1 MGPVAVEPDGTS
13 MIYCL
18 ACGTANEDGS
28 KFCDECG
35 DQLAAQGAKRGDVP
49 PWVTEMEAT
58 LRTQAESGDD
68 GEPQEIREVPDW
80 FRDLQASQPD
90 RYVEEAFRLGVG
102 ENGNVP
108 AWLASVQGL
117 QTSAE
122 PPEEPAEPL
131 QAEAE
136 FTQVDGDTA
145 QTEADI
151 RQAAAESQQPAP
163 ESPYAV
169 TEPPQAVAEPPQAPE
184 ELPQATEEL
193 PQAAAQPPWA
203 PVRSPQSAAQLPRA
217 TAQPPQAEAE
227 PTDHAPK
234 VRKAGEPFPEW
245 PHEARS
251 TAPESNTD
259 HASEEG
265 YNAEIQSAGW
275 VVETQA
281 AEGAGEPEA
290 PIREGNGAEKSPEV
304 PGDPRPAAQD
314 PREDGALTGSEGSD
328 RLSSLQLRALRD
340 KEGKLPEGMIELDQG
355 SAAGEWL
362 PGLVESLPVQA
373 SIVQVQG
380 AAVPERETAHPDR
393 FASRARVFSEI
404 VSHPPEVAPVVTA
417 QPKSGSRSRPARYA
431 LYVVL
436 IVIAIGAI
444 LAIAF
449 GTRLSLLVGWIQ
461 SILENL
467 GGLIGG

>member
-1 MGPVAVEPDGTS
+1 

-18 ACGTANEDGS
+18 ACGTANKDGS

-35 DQLAAQGAKRGDVP
+35 DQLAVQGAKRGDVP
-49 PWVTEMEAT
+49 PWVTEMEET
-58 LRTQAESGDD
+58 LRTQTESGDD
-68 GEPQEIREVPDW
+68 GEPQEVLEVPDW

-102 ENGNVP
+102 ENGSVP
-108 AWLASVQGL
+108 AWLASVQGM

-122 PPEEPAEPL
+122 PSEEAAEPL
-131 QAEAE
+131 QAESD
-136 FTQVDGDTA
+136 FMQVDGDSV
-145 QTEADI
+145 QTEAPS
-151 RQAAAESQQPAP
+151 RQAATESQQ
-163 ESPYAV
+163 AV
-169 TEPPQAVAEPPQAPE
+169 DGPLQAVAEPPQAVVEP
-184 ELPQATEEL
+184 

-203 PVRSPQSAAQLPRA
+203 SAQPPRPSAQPPWVAAQSPQEA
-217 TAQPPQAEAE
+217 AQPPQAETG
-227 PTDHAPK
+227 PTPHAPK
-234 VRKAGEPFPEW
+234 ARMAGELPPEW
-245 PHEARS
+245 PQKIRA
-251 TAPESNTD
+251 TAPEFNTA
-259 HASEEG
+259 HSSEEG
-265 YNAEIQSAGW
+265 YDAQVQSAGW
-275 VVETQA
+275 LVETQA
-281 AEGAGEPEA
+281 AEGAGEPKA
-290 PIREGNGAEKSPEV
+290 LAREGGSAEESPEL
-304 PGDPRPAAQD
+304 PGDPRPAAQE

-328 RLSSLQLRALRD
+328 RLLSLQLRALRD
-340 KEGKLPEGMIELDQG
+340 KEGKLPDGVIALDKS

-362 PGLVESLPVQA
+362 PDLVESLPVQA
-373 SIVQVQG
+373 SIVQGQG
-380 AAVPERETAHPDR
+380 AAVPGRETANPDR

-436 IVIAIGAI
+436 IVIVLGAI

-449 GTRLSLLVGWIQ
+449 GTRFSLLAGWIQ